1 MHYLHRVTTTACA
14 KFHIMEIDHSG
25 FYPMPAPETTHWYV
39 YISEFLYSVVIF
51 SILNLHSF
59 VEDMKFCLLQWLFL
73 IWLYVQRTC
82 QGSNKSNKNM
92 QHTKQLIQTDVVTL
106 THTIYNVCI
115 SSIFHNLLL
124 KLNHLW
130 MVTLLPL
137 YSLRYCNLTL

>member
-1 MHYLHRVTTTACA
+1 MHYLHRVKTTACA

-25 FYPMPAPETTHWYV
+25 FYPMPAPETTQWYV

-59 VEDMKFCLLQWLFL
+59 VEDMKFCLIQWLFL
-73 IWLYVQRTC
+73 IWLSVQRPH
-82 QGSNKSNKNM
+82 QGSNKNNKNM

-106 THTIYNVCI
+106 THTIYNICNSI
-115 SSIFHNLLL
+115 IFHNLLL

-130 MVTLLPL
+130 MVTLIPL
-137 YSLRYCNLTL
+137 YSLSYCNLTL